1 MIKNLTVGMRL
12 ALLVALLVLTT
23 ALVGITGMRGT
34 MYSNDKLRTVYEDRT
49 VPLLQIGTIMDAAFQ
64 MQANLARA
72 VNAARASDVTHA
84 LQENLKLD
92 QEANAQ
98 WQAYMATYLTPDEKN
113 IAEAF
118 RQAWTAYADQRGQLE
133 RLLRDDGS
141 EAASR
146 MPQLEQAF
154 AAARGQ
160 LLRLR
165 RLQDDVARAEYAAAT
180 ATAANTLRLNAVLLV
195 LGMLA
200 GVVVAWRLIRGL
212 QRELGG
218 EPAYAAQ
225 IVREVAAGHLG
236 VEVVLRDGDRDSLLA
251 AMRTMVDNLTR
262 TVGAVR
268 AACDTINMAADEIAT
283 GNQDLAVRTEKQASS
298 IEETAATMEE
308 LTGAVRTTAGH
319 AGEANRLVAETAL
332 QAERSGE
339 LVAEVVGTM
348 GAIRDSSARI
358 ADIIN
363 VIDSIAF
370 QTNILALNAAVEA
383 ARAGEQGRGF
393 AVVATEVRSLAHRV
407 TQAAHEVKELIGA
420 SEAKVDEG
428 SRQVDAA
435 GDAMHRIVD
444 SVKRVASLMQDIADA
459 SREQS
464 AGIAQV
470 NATIAEMD
478 SATQQ
483 NASLVEEAAATST
496 AMQEQAHAM
505 AGAVSVFHL
514 PAAGQQRH
522 GMRIAGGLPAMTSAS
537 GQLAVRKVA

>member
-23 ALVGITGMRGT
+23 ALVGITGLRGT
-34 MYSNDKLRTVYEDRT
+34 MFSNDKLRTVYEDRT
-49 VPLLQIGTIMDAAFQ
+49 VPLLQIGRIMDAAFQ

-72 VNAARASDVTHA
+72 ATATRASDATHA
-84 LQENLKLD
+84 LQENRKLD
-92 QEANAQ
+92 QEADAQ
-98 WQAYMATYLTPDEKN
+98 WKAYMATYLTPDEKN

-118 RQAWTAYADQRGQLE
+118 RQAWAAYAGQRGQLE
-133 RLLRDDGS
+133 RLLQDDPA

-146 MPQLEQAF
+146 LPQLDQAF

-165 RLQDDVARAEYAAAT
+165 TLQDDVARAEYAAAT
-180 ATAANTLRLNAVLLV
+180 ATAASTLRLNTALLV

-236 VEVVLRDGDRDSLLA
+236 VEVVLREGDSGSLLA
-251 AMRTMVDNLTR
+251 AMRTMVDSLTQ

-268 AACDTINMAADEIAT
+268 TACDTINMAADEIAS
-283 GNQDLAVRTEKQASS
+283 GNQDLAMRTEKQAAS

-319 AGEANRLVAETAL
+319 AGEANQLVADTAVL
-332 QAERSGE
+332 AERSGE
-339 LVAEVVGTM
+339 LVVDVVGTM

-435 GDAMHRIVD
+435 GEAMHRIVD
-444 SVKRVASLMQDIADA
+444 AVQRVASLMQNIADA

-478 SATQQ
+478 GATQQ
-483 NASLVEEAAATST
+483 NASLVEEAAAAS
-496 AMQEQAHAM
+496 ASMQEQAHAM
-505 AGAVSVFHL
+505 ADAVSVFHL
-514 PAAGQQRH
+514 PAAGQRH
-522 GMRIAGGLPAMTSAS
+522 GMRVAGGLPAMTSAS
-537 GQLAVRKVA
+537 RQRAVRKVA